1 MRLKLRVS
9 TATLGGKILAFETIW
24 EDKGVL
30 FTFSGVVTAK
40 EIVNMQE
47 LFYGNERSDSSKYI
61 LFDVSRVEQMFVEEE
76 EIKIFA
82 ARDSGASKSIPFVKV
97 ALISKDQNIKLLLQK
112 YIDVSLRLNKTW
124 SFEIFDNITTAREWI
139 NLSNNN

>member
-1 MRLKLRVS
+1 MIRLKPCA
-9 TATLGGKILAFETIW
+9 TAPALGGKILSFETIW

-40 EIVNMQE
+40 EIENMQE
-47 LFYGNERSDSSKYI
+47 LFYGNERSDFSKYI

-76 EIKIFA
+76 EIKFFA
-82 ARDSGASKSIPFVKV
+82 ARDSGASKSIPFVKI

-112 YIDVSLRLNKTW
+112 HIDV
-124 SFEIFDNITTAREWI
+124 
-139 NLSNNN
+139 